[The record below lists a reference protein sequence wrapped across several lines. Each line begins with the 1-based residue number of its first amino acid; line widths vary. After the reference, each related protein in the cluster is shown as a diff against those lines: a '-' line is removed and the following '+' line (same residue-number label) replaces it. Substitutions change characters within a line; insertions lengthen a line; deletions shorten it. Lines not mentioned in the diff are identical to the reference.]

1 MRKCYDDAA
10 IGDEIIEGDSPL
22 DWLKWWRETGHADN
36 ALRSS
41 EETQRMVSYRLR
53 RKVSTEEARMYLA
66 NEWARAIH
74 TSAVDSVTAHKA
86 EALRSHTNALGRA
99 GKLVSNHTIPEGGK
113 PCAHIDYSKRLFV

>member
-1 MRKCYDDAA
+1 MKKPYDDAA

-22 DWLKWWRETGHADN
+22 DWLKWWRQTGHTDN
-36 ALRSS
+36 DLRSS

-53 RKVSTEEARMYLA
+53 RKVSTEEAGMYLA

-74 TSAVDSVTAHKA
+74 TSALNEVADRKA
-86 EALRSHTNALGRA
+86 EALRSHTDALGRA

-113 PCAHIDYSKRLFV
+113 PCAHIDYSKRFML